1 MYNLLNDN
9 LSFNDNFMVKCLH
22 RKLHQKPFT
31 NYFRYDERITDVKDL
46 ALSPFKR
53 DYLLITY

>member
-1 MYNLLNDN
+1 
-9 LSFNDNFMVKCLH
+9 MVKCLH